1 MVSGESV
8 GGEHQAC
15 PLLGGEH
22 DAPDAAAQAHQ
33 GGGVGHRAVVAL
45 LLGGQGLFTYGAQGI
60 TPVGH
65 LEDVA
70 AEAIEIAGV
79 VVAAGTEAAADGPA
93 EQQGQQAGDL
103 SLGPVP
109 FVFGCGAHQHL
120 TALGHV
126 SPKP

>member
-1 MVSGESV
+1 MASGERV

-22 DAPDAAAQAHQ
+22 DAPDAAAQTHQ
-33 GGGVGHRAVVAL
+33 GGGVGNRAEVAL
-45 LLGGQGLFTYGAQGI
+45 LLGGQGLFAYGPQGI
-60 TPVGH
+60 TPVGY
-65 LEDVA
+65 LEDIA
-70 AEAIEIAGV
+70 AETIEIAGV
-79 VVAAGTEAAADGPA
+79 VMAAGTEAAADGPA

>member
-1 MVSGESV
+1 M
-8 GGEHQAC
+8 
-15 PLLGGEH
+15 
-22 DAPDAAAQAHQ
+22 
-33 GGGVGHRAVVAL
+33 GHRAVVAL
-45 LLGGQGLFTYGAQGI
+45 LLGGQGLFAYGAQGI

-65 LEDVA
+65 LEDMA

-93 EQQGQQAGDL
+93 EQQGKQAGDL

-109 FVFGCGAHQHL
+109 LVFGCGAHQHL

>member
-1 MVSGESV
+1 M
-8 GGEHQAC
+8 
-15 PLLGGEH
+15 
-22 DAPDAAAQAHQ
+22 
-33 GGGVGHRAVVAL
+33 GHRAVVAL
-45 LLGGQGLFTYGAQGI
+45 LLGGQGLFAYGAQGI
-60 TPVGH
+60 TPVSH
-65 LEDVA
+65 LEDMA

-93 EQQGQQAGDL
+93 EQQGKQAGDL

-109 FVFGCGAHQHL
+109 LDFGCGAHQHL